1 MVISALVFGLLGSF
15 HCIGMCG
22 PIAFMLPVT
31 RDNNYKKALQVA
43 IYHLGRLLAYST
55 IGIFFGLIGKSLN
68 LFGMQQQLSIAV
80 GIAMIA
86 LIMFPRIMG
95 KGQLPG
101 PLSKVVSRLRT
112 SLGKALKRKKLGTFF
127 SIGLLN
133 GFLPCGLVYMAVLGA
148 VALGS
153 TWNGGLYMF
162 LFGLG
167 TVPLMTSAIYFQ
179 GILKKVNKRH
189 IQRLVPIAVVSIGL
203 LFILRGMGL
212 GIPFISP
219 EPVEA
224 TVTTQRA
231 HPNPLQVQCH

>member
-31 RDNNYKKALQVA
+31 RENKLKKALQVA

-68 LFGMQQQLSIAV
+68 LFGIQQQLSIAV
-80 GIAMIA
+80 GILMIA
-86 LIMFPRIMG
+86 LILFPRIMG

-101 PLSKVVSRLRT
+101 PLRKVMSRLRT
-112 SLGKALKRKKLGTFF
+112 SLGNALKRKKLGTFF

-148 VALGS
+148 VAQGS

-167 TVPLMTSAIYFQ
+167 TVPLMSSAIYFQ
-179 GILKKVNKRH
+179 GILKKVNRKH
-189 IQRLVPIAVVSIGL
+189 IQRLIPIAVVSIGL

-212 GIPFISP
+212 GIPFLSP
-219 EPVEA
+219 EPVQA
-224 TVTTQRA
+224 SVTTQTE
-231 HPNPLQVQCH
+231 HPNPLEVQCH

>member
-224 TVTTQRA
+224 TVTTQGA

>member
-31 RDNNYKKALQVA
+31 RENKFKKALQVA

-68 LFGMQQQLSIAV
+68 LFGVQQQLSIAV
-80 GIAMIA
+80 GIGMII
-86 LIMFPRIMG
+86 LMLFPRVLG
-95 KGQLPG
+95 NGQLPG
-101 PLSKVVSRLRT
+101 PLNKAMGRLRT

-148 VALGS
+148 VALGG

-179 GILKKVNKRH
+179 GILNRVNRKH
-189 IQRLVPIAVVSIGL
+189 IQRLVPLAVVGMGL

-219 EPVEA
+219 EPIEA
-224 TVTTQRA
+224 TLTTQTE
-231 HPNPLQVQCH
+231 NPSPLEVQCH